1 MLTVLASVFD
11 KTNLVELLNQ
21 LKEVDQLKVIATG
34 TTCGYLREHGFDCS
48 KVEDLTGFPEILE
61 GRVKTLHP
69 KVFAGILAR
78 GNDADRATL
87 KEHGIAEIDV
97 VIVNLYP
104 FAEKMKLGLTLD
116 KLIEFIDIGGVSLLR
131 AAGKNYDRVS
141 VLGAPWQYEKFAEAM
156 KAKKVDKQYRLKLAV
171 ETFQMTNEYDGLIS
185 GVLAQGCKAETAEG
199 EEKQHFPEALS
210 VNLKQVTS
218 LRYGENPHQAAAW
231 YQPPLSENCS
241 GNKDVSFP
249 PFEQLAGKELS
260 ANNIV
265 DCYALVRILRD
276 IRSAITKDAK
286 AACIIKHNNPCGV
299 AIGATTEEAFD
310 RAYGTDPLSA
320 FGGIYGFSG
329 KVEGPLAEKIIQG
342 FVEIVAAPDFDEASL
357 KIFAAKKNMRVLKLK
372 PGLLGEGGEAAS
384 APIRIK
390 DMGDFGLILE
400 KDVEKPVSVAQFE
413 TACGDKNLTETL
425 KNDLAFAWNV
435 VKHLTSNAIVV
446 VKDGNAV
453 GFGIGQTSRV
463 ASVKLALAQGA
474 EKCQGAIMA
483 SDAFFPN
490 VDSIEEAAANGIKVI
505 IQPGGSIKDKDVT
518 EKAKELGITMLL
530 TGQRCF
536 RH

>member
-1 MLTVLASVFD
+1 MYTVLASVFD
-11 KTNLVELLNQ
+11 KTNLVDLLN
-21 LKEVDQLKVIATG
+21 KIKPVAAKAGGLKVVATG
-34 TTCGYLREHGFDCS
+34 TTCGFLKDAGFDCV
-48 KVEDLTGFPEILE
+48 KVEEMTGFPEILE

-69 KVFAGILAR
+69 KVFAGILSRA
-78 GNDADRATL
+78 NDADRATL
-87 KEHGIAEIDV
+87 KEHGITEIDL

-104 FAEKMKLGLTLD
+104 FAEKMKLNLGLD
-116 KLIEFIDIGGVSLLR
+116 KLIEYIDIGGVSLLR

-141 VLGAPWQYEKFAEAM
+141 VLGTPDDYQAFAKAYEAGQ
-156 KAKKVDKQYRLKLAV
+156 VDKAFRLKLAARV
-171 ETFQMTNEYDGLIS
+171 FQLTAAYDALIEQ
-185 GVLAQGCKAETAEG
+185 VLSAPEG
-199 EEKQHFPEALS
+199 EVNANFPQAMS
-210 VNLKQVTS
+210 FNLKQVTS

-231 YQPPLSENCS
+231 YQPPQLDNE
-241 GNKDVSFP
+241 GDVQFP

-276 IRSAITKDAK
+276 VRMATSSKSE

-299 AIGATTEEAFD
+299 AIGKTTEEAFD

-329 KVEGPLAEKIIQG
+329 KVTASLASKIVQG
-342 FVEIVAAPDFDEASL
+342 FVEIVAAPEFEEEAL
-357 KIFAAKKNMRVLKLK
+357 KIFNSKKNMRVLKLK
-372 PGLLGEGGEAAS
+372 PELLAGKDGKSS
-384 APIRIK
+384 ANLVRIK

-400 KDVEKPVSVAQFE
+400 KDVEKAVSVAEFE
-413 TACGDKNLTETL
+413 TACGDKNITTDLSD
-425 KNDLAFAWNV
+425 DLAFAWNV

-463 ASVKLALAQGA
+463 ASVKLALTQGGDL
-474 EKCQGAIMA
+474 CHGAILA
-483 SDAFFPN
+483 SDAFFPSI
-490 VDSIEEAAANGIKVI
+490 DSIEQCGDAGIKVI
-505 IQPGGSIKDKDVT
+505 IQPGGSIKDKDVI
-518 EKAKELGITMLL
+518 ARASELGITMLL

>member
-11 KTNLVELLNQ
+11 KTGLVELLKA
-21 LKEVDQLKVIATG
+21 LSEVEQVKVIATG
-34 TTCGYLREHGFDCS
+34 STCGYLREHGFDGV
-48 KVEDLTGFPEILE
+48 KVEDMTGFPEILD

-69 KVFAGILAR
+69 RVFAGVLAR
-78 GNDADRATL
+78 ASEADRATL
-87 KEHGIAEIDV
+87 KEHNISEIDV
-97 VIVNLYP
+97 VVVNLYP
-104 FAEKMKLGLTLD
+104 FAEKMKLGLKLSE
-116 KLIEFIDIGGVSLLR
+116 LIEFIDIGGPSLLR
-131 AAGKNYDRVS
+131 AGSKNYDRVA
-141 VLGAPWQYEKFAEAM
+141 VLSSPSQYQAFAEAV
-156 KAKKVDKQYRLKLAV
+156 KAGKADKADRLQLAAAV
-171 ETFQMTNEYDGLIS
+171 FAQTKEYDGLIEQ
-185 GVLAQGCKAETAEG
+185 VLSAAARGEEAEG
-199 EEKQHFPEALS
+199 AHFPAAVSLS
-210 VNLKQVTS
+210 LKQVST

-231 YQPPLSENCS
+231 YQPPRLAE
-241 GNKDVSFP
+241 GLEADSFP

-276 IRSAITKDAK
+276 IRKATSSAAE

-299 AIGATTEEAFD
+299 AIGKTTEEAFD

-329 KVEGPLAEKIIQG
+329 NVDGALAAKIVQG
-342 FVEIVAAPDFDEASL
+342 FVEIVAAPSFSEEAL
-357 KIFAAKKNMRVLKLK
+357 KTFASKKNMRMLKLK
-372 PGLLGEGGEAAS
+372 AGLLGEANTAS
-384 APIRIK
+384 AEANPIRIK

-400 KDVEKPVSVAQFE
+400 KDVEKPVSVAEFE
-413 TACGDKNLTETL
+413 TACGDGKLAVSL
-425 KNDLAFAWNV
+425 KDDLAFAWNV

-463 ASVKLALAQGA
+463 ASVKLALAQGGA
-474 EKCQGAIMA
+474 LCQGAIMA

-490 VDSIEEAAANGIKVI
+490 VDSIEEAAAHGIKVI
-505 IQPGGSIKDKDVT
+505 IQPGGSIKDKDVIA
-518 EKAKELGITMLL
+518 KAQELGVTMLL